1 MSKPLGF
8 ANQLELFM
16 RSYRQTKQS
25 NEIVMGLSFV
35 IVAVAVLAALS
46 VFAAQV

>member
-1 MSKPLGF
+1 MSKPLVF
-8 ANQLELFM
+8 ANQFELFM

>member
-8 ANQLELFM
+8 PNQFELFM

>member
-1 MSKPLGF
+1 
-8 ANQLELFM
+8 M

-46 VFAAQV
+46 VLASQV

>member
-1 MSKPLGF
+1 
-8 ANQLELFM
+8 M

-25 NEIVMGLSFV
+25 NEIAMGLSFV

>member
-1 MSKPLGF
+1 MSKPLGCVNPWEHF
-8 ANQLELFM
+8 I

-46 VFAAQV
+46 VFASQV

>member
-8 ANQLELFM
+8 SNPREFSM

-35 IVAVAVLAALS
+35 IVAVVVLAALS

>member
-1 MSKPLGF
+1 
-8 ANQLELFM
+8 M
-16 RSYRQTKQS
+16 RSYRQIKQS